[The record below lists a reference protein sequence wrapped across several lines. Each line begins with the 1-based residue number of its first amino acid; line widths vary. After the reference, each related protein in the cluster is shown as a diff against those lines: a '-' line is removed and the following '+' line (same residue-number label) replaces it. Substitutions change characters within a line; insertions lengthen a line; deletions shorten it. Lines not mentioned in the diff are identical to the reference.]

1 MNNYTPVPIS
11 DELAVFI
18 GRKKGSLVSKVE
30 VGKII
35 SEYIGKNCP
44 SPPPLPSPPI
54 NRSII
59 YPDAALRNLLRI
71 RQDNKLDF
79 FNLMDHLRIHFN
91 PDIQHPSDLKDKI
104 IIVRMVLFCIVL
116 ILYILYLHI
125 SYMTKNDILL

>member
-18 GRKKGSLVSKVE
+18 GCKKGSLVSKVE

-44 SPPPLPSPPI
+44 SPPPLPLPPI

-79 FNLMDHLRIHFN
+79 FNLMDHLKIHFN
-91 PDIQHPSDLKDKI
+91 PDTSDLKDKI

-125 SYMTKNDILL
+125 TSYMTKNDILL